1 MRILLIFSVRKNSLS
16 LFHINKCS
24 LSKSFDDL
32 ELLLK
37 STNKSFAV
45 PETRL
50 TKTMSQLCNG
60 NLKKL
65 KNSVEL
71 TPAESAAVATLLDI
85 AYNLIYINYKA

>member
-1 MRILLIFSVRKNSLS
+1 MRKNSLS

-24 LSKSFDDL
+24 LGKSFDDL

-37 STNKSFAV
+37 STNKNFVIIAV
-45 PETRL
+45 PKTRL

-71 TPAESAAVATLLDI
+71 TPAESAAVVTLLDI
-85 AYNLIYINYKA
+85 AYHLIYINHKA

>member
-1 MRILLIFSVRKNSLS
+1 
-16 LFHINKCS
+16 
-24 LSKSFDDL
+24 
-32 ELLLK
+32 
-37 STNKSFAV
+37 
-45 PETRL
+45 
-50 TKTMSQLCNG
+50 MSQLCNG

>member
-1 MRILLIFSVRKNSLS
+1 MRKNSRS

-37 STNKSFAV
+37 STNKSFAIIAV

-50 TKTMSQLCNG
+50 TKTISQLCNR

-71 TPAESAAVATLLDI
+71 TPAESAAVGTLFHI
-85 AYNLIYINYKA
+85 AYHLIYINHKA